1 MAVRFEDARDAI
13 GVLPGCGDLRCTLG
27 IEQVV
32 RGSSAMWCSLPRR
45 ASISPRWGDSQCG
58 PGEERLHA
66 GGWKVMTEL
75 PNQVKRPLN
84 RDSVMPGTA
93 PAAPHRT
100 APSTLSRPRAPVP
113 AQSAAFHVPVHS
125 NVQARQRSSEAE
137 HPVMLGPVPLLAPKV
152 VMPVLAAARRVG
164 PHRLDVASRV
174 RADPDVLPRGRDH
187 QRLDPA
193 RTSGSVTGAAG
204 PR

>member
-100 APSTLSRPRAPVP
+100 VDAVAAASPCPCSVRGLPRAGP
-113 AQSAAFHVPVHS
+113 Q
-125 NVQARQRSSEAE
+125 QRA
-137 HPVMLGPVPLLAPKV
+137 G
-152 VMPVLAAARRVG
+152 AAAQLRSRAPGRAWPG
-164 PHRLDVASRV
+164 PA
-174 RADPDVLPRGRDH
+174 AGAKGRD
-187 QRLDPA
+187 A
-193 RTSGSVTGAAG
+193 GAGGGPPRRSPSPGCGLAG
-204 PR
+204 PRRSRRPPTRAGSPAP